1 LFSNPDRQRYAVTS
15 SNVYVDLKDLSLR
28 GGEHFERTFAVRI
41 APITLGGERYDVLA
55 PNGVDLVVDRVAGG
69 FLIKV
74 MAVVTTY
81 GPCARCLREVVLNL
95 RAEEQEFV
103 PTCKEG
109 WDEADVSDFV
119 EDMVVDLSGLVREA
133 IVLATPARIVCREEC
148 RGLCQLCG
156 HDLNEGPCGCPP
168 VEVDDRWAKLK
179 DFTGETTPSP

>member
-1 LFSNPDRQRYAVTS
+1 MTT

-69 FLIKV
+69 FLIKII
-74 MAVVTTY
+74 AVVTTY

-103 PTCKEG
+103 PTSKEG

-148 RGLCQLCG
+148 LGLCQLCG

-168 VEVDDRWAKLK
+168 VEVEDRWAKLK